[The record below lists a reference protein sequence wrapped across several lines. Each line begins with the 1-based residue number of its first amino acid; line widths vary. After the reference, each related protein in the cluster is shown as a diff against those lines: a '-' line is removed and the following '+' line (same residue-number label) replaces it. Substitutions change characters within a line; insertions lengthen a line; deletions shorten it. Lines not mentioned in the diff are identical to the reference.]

1 MRRRIFSTNKRSSSF
16 LIIGALIPSSGLFVV
31 NCLFA
36 SSGNNSELIVL
47 YFQSVL
53 AVVFGAVFFAPAWGR
68 MPLKTEGEL
77 IPYRFIG
84 KGAVSLSK
92 FRGIY
97 LGLLILPLAK
107 AVSIQPLSEY
117 LFSDSSSQHNF
128 TLFTLAILVLNIFFN
143 TLYNRIRID
152 ALIGYST
159 FLVAIFYLV
168 IQLASGSS
176 FSHHSENHIA
186 SWANDLNLKTILF
199 SIGLL
204 WWFAT
209 IVDLPDMRGQL
220 LLTLKN
226 GSQSRRNVIFS
237 FVISY
242 FIQGILLTFPLI
254 YHSTNDWSWLNS
266 MFIVFI
272 VFIIFNAFQAMFSA
286 NHWAASLI
294 YAGVIRPLLSNDNH
308 EKTIGMG
315 TMLVGLVITSLW
327 LVAGKTTAELFA
339 TIFLFTAGVGPV
351 FIIRWFWSKV
361 NAQTVLSAMIGA
373 PIIWILWLLLKQI
386 GVSTF
391 LVQNLEISETFIDI
405 LIPGILNSI
414 VWLTTLALT
423 QNKEEELHAKQWIQ
437 EVGILNE
444 FKSGKNWLLFIG
456 LSLLSGLILFGPSFI
471 LK

>member
-1 MRRRIFSTNKRSSSF
+1 MRRRIFSTDKKFSSF

-31 NCLFA
+31 NSLFA
-36 SSGNNSELIVL
+36 SSANNSELLVL
-47 YFQSVL
+47 YFQSVI

-84 KGAVSLSK
+84 KGTVSLSK
-92 FRGIY
+92 FRGLY

-128 TLFTLAILVLNIFFN
+128 TLFTLALLVLNIFFN

-159 FLVAIFYLV
+159 LLVAIFYLV

-176 FSHHSENHIA
+176 FSSHPENHLA
-186 SWANDLNLKTILF
+186 TWANDLNLKTVLF

-226 GSQSRRNVIFS
+226 GNKSRRNMIFS
-237 FVISY
+237 FLIAY

-254 YHSTNDWSWLNS
+254 YHSTSDWSWLNS

-272 VFIIFNAFQAMFSA
+272 IFNAYQAMFSA
-286 NHWAASLI
+286 NHWGASLI
-294 YAGVIRPLLSNDNH
+294 YAGVIRPMLSNDNN
-308 EKTIGMG
+308 EKAIGMG
-315 TMLVGLVITSLW
+315 SMFVGLVITSLW
-327 LVAGKTTAELFA
+327 LFAGKTTSELFA
-339 TIFLFTAGVGPV
+339 AIFLFTAGVGPV
-351 FIIRWFWSKV
+351 FIARWFWSKV

-373 PIIWILWLLLKQI
+373 PFIWILWLLLKEV
-386 GVSTF
+386 GLSPF
-391 LVQNLEISETFIDI
+391 LVQSLGISETFIDI
-405 LIPGILNSI
+405 LIPGILNTL
-414 VWLTTLALT
+414 VWLTTLFLT
-423 QNKEEELHAKQWIQ
+423 QNKEEELHAKQWIK

-456 LSLLSGLILFGPSFI
+456 LTLLSGLILLVPS
-471 LK
+471 LVLGR

>member
-1 MRRRIFSTNKRSSSF
+1 MRRRIFSTDKKFSSF

-31 NCLFA
+31 NSLFA
-36 SSGNNSELIVL
+36 SSANNSELLVL
-47 YFQSVL
+47 YFQSVI

-84 KGAVSLSK
+84 KGTVSLSK
-92 FRGIY
+92 FRGLY

-128 TLFTLAILVLNIFFN
+128 KLFTLALLVLNIFFN

-159 FLVAIFYLV
+159 LLVAIFYLV

-176 FSHHSENHIA
+176 FSSHPENHLA
-186 SWANDLNLKTILF
+186 TWANDLNLKTVLF

-226 GSQSRRNVIFS
+226 GNKSRRNMIFS
-237 FVISY
+237 FLIAY

-254 YHSTNDWSWLNS
+254 YHSTSDWSWLNS

-272 VFIIFNAFQAMFSA
+272 IFNAYQAMFSA
-286 NHWAASLI
+286 NHWGASLI
-294 YAGVIRPLLSNDNH
+294 YAGVIRPMLSNDNN
-308 EKTIGMG
+308 EKAIGMG
-315 TMLVGLVITSLW
+315 SMFVGLVITSLW
-327 LVAGKTTAELFA
+327 LFAGKTTSELFA
-339 TIFLFTAGVGPV
+339 AIFLFTAGVGPV
-351 FIIRWFWSKV
+351 FIARWFWSKV

-373 PIIWILWLLLKQI
+373 PFIWILWWLLKEV
-386 GVSTF
+386 GLSPF
-391 LVQNLEISETFIDI
+391 LVQSLGISETFIDI
-405 LIPGILNSI
+405 LIPGILNTL
-414 VWLTTLALT
+414 VWLTTLFLT
-423 QNKEEELHAKQWIQ
+423 QNKEEELHAKQWIK
-437 EVGILNE
+437 EVGVLNE

-456 LSLLSGLILFGPSFI
+456 LTLLSGLILLVPS
-471 LK
+471 LVLGR

>member
-1 MRRRIFSTNKRSSSF
+1 MRRRIFSTDKKFSSF

-31 NCLFA
+31 NSLFA
-36 SSGNNSELIVL
+36 SSANNSELLVL
-47 YFQSVL
+47 YFQSVI

-84 KGAVSLSK
+84 KGTVSLSK
-92 FRGIY
+92 FRGLY

-128 TLFTLAILVLNIFFN
+128 TLFTLALLVLNIFFN

-159 FLVAIFYLV
+159 LLVAIFYLV

-176 FSHHSENHIA
+176 FSSHPENHLA
-186 SWANDLNLKTILF
+186 TWANDLNLKTVLF

-226 GSQSRRNVIFS
+226 GNKSRRNMIFS
-237 FVISY
+237 FLIAY

-254 YHSTNDWSWLNS
+254 YHSTSDWSWLNS

-272 VFIIFNAFQAMFSA
+272 IFNAYQAMFSA
-286 NHWAASLI
+286 NHWGASLI
-294 YAGVIRPLLSNDNH
+294 YAGVIRPMLSNDNN
-308 EKTIGMG
+308 EKAIGMG
-315 TMLVGLVITSLW
+315 SMFVGLVITSLW
-327 LVAGKTTAELFA
+327 LFAGKTTSELFA
-339 TIFLFTAGVGPV
+339 AIFLFTAGVGPV
-351 FIIRWFWSKV
+351 FIARWFWSKV

-373 PIIWILWLLLKQI
+373 PFIWILWLLLKEV
-386 GVSTF
+386 GLSPF
-391 LVQNLEISETFIDI
+391 LVQSLGISETFIDI
-405 LIPGILNSI
+405 LIPGILNTL
-414 VWLTTLALT
+414 VWLTTLFLT
-423 QNKEEELHAKQWIQ
+423 QNKEEELHAKQWIK

-456 LSLLSGLILFGPSFI
+456 LTLLSGLILFGPS
-471 LK
+471 LVLG

>member
-1 MRRRIFSTNKRSSSF
+1 MRRRIFSTDKKSSSF

-31 NCLFA
+31 NSLFA
-36 SSGNNSELIVL
+36 SSANNSELLVL
-47 YFQSVL
+47 YFQSVI

-84 KGAVSLSK
+84 KGTVSLSK
-92 FRGIY
+92 FRGLY

-128 TLFTLAILVLNIFFN
+128 TLLTLALLVLNIFFN

-176 FSHHSENHIA
+176 FSSHPENHLA
-186 SWANDLNLKTILF
+186 TWANDLNLKTVLF

-226 GSQSRRNVIFS
+226 GSESRRNVIFS
-237 FVISY
+237 FIISY

-254 YHSTNDWSWLNS
+254 YHSTTDWSWINS
-266 MFIVFI
+266 LFIA
-272 VFIIFNAFQAMFSA
+272 FIIMNAFQAMFSA
-286 NHWAASLI
+286 NHWGASLI
-294 YAGVIRPLLSNDNH
+294 YAGVIRPMLSNDNN
-308 EKTIGMG
+308 EKAIGMG
-315 TMLVGLVITSLW
+315 SMLAGLVITSLW
-327 LVAGKTTAELFA
+327 LVAGKTTSELFA
-339 TIFLFTAGVGPV
+339 AIFLFTAGVGPV
-351 FIIRWFWSKV
+351 FIVRWFWSKV

-373 PIIWILWLLLKQI
+373 PFIWILWLLLKRV
-386 GVSTF
+386 GVSPF
-391 LVQNLEISETFIDI
+391 LVQSLGVSETFMDI
-405 LIPGILNSI
+405 LIPGILNTL
-414 VWLTTLALT
+414 VWLTTLFLT
-423 QNKEEELHAKQWIQ
+423 QNKEEELHAKQWIK

-444 FKSGKNWLLFIG
+444 FKSGKNWLLFVG
-456 LSLLSGLILFGPSFI
+456 LTLLSGLILFGPS
-471 LK
+471 LVLGR

>member
-1 MRRRIFSTNKRSSSF
+1 MRRRIFSTDKKFSSF

-31 NCLFA
+31 NSLFA
-36 SSGNNSELIVL
+36 SSANNSELLVL
-47 YFQSVL
+47 YFQSVI

-84 KGAVSLSK
+84 KGTVSLSK
-92 FRGIY
+92 FRGLY

-128 TLFTLAILVLNIFFN
+128 TLFTLALLVLNIFFN

-159 FLVAIFYLV
+159 LLVAIFYLV

-176 FSHHSENHIA
+176 FSSHPENHLA
-186 SWANDLNLKTILF
+186 TWANDLNLKTDLF

-220 LLTLKN
+220 LLTNKN
-226 GSQSRRNVIFS
+226 GNESRRNMIFS
-237 FVISY
+237 FLIAY

-254 YHSTNDWSWLNS
+254 YHSTSDWSWLNS

-272 VFIIFNAFQAMFSA
+272 IFNAYQAMFSA
-286 NHWAASLI
+286 NHWGASLI
-294 YAGVIRPLLSNDNH
+294 YAGVIRPMLSNDNN
-308 EKTIGMG
+308 EKAIGMG
-315 TMLVGLVITSLW
+315 SMFVGLVITSLW
-327 LVAGKTTAELFA
+327 LFAGKTTSELFA
-339 TIFLFTAGVGPV
+339 AIFLFTAGVGPV
-351 FIIRWFWSKV
+351 FIARWFWSKV

-373 PIIWILWLLLKQI
+373 PFIWILWLLLKQV
-386 GVSTF
+386 GVSPF
-391 LVQNLEISETFIDI
+391 LVQSLGISETFMDI
-405 LIPGILNSI
+405 LIPGLLNTI
-414 VWLTTLALT
+414 VWLTTLMLT
-423 QNKEEELHAKQWIQ
+423 QNKEEELHAKQWIK

-456 LSLLSGLILFGPSFI
+456 LTLLSGLILFGPS
-471 LK
+471 LVLG

>member
-1 MRRRIFSTNKRSSSF
+1 MRRRIFSTDKKFSSF

-31 NCLFA
+31 NSLFA
-36 SSGNNSELIVL
+36 SSANNSELLVL
-47 YFQSVL
+47 YFQSVI

-84 KGAVSLSK
+84 KGTVSLSK
-92 FRGIY
+92 FRGLY

-128 TLFTLAILVLNIFFN
+128 TLFTLALLVLNIFFN

-159 FLVAIFYLV
+159 LLVAIFYLV

-176 FSHHSENHIA
+176 FSSHPENHLA
-186 SWANDLNLKTILF
+186 TWANDLNLKTVLF

-226 GSQSRRNVIFS
+226 GNKSRRNMIFS
-237 FVISY
+237 FLIAY

-254 YHSTNDWSWLNS
+254 YHSTSDWSWLNS

-272 VFIIFNAFQAMFSA
+272 IFNAYQAMFSA
-286 NHWAASLI
+286 NHWGASLI
-294 YAGVIRPLLSNDNH
+294 YAGVIRPMLSNDNN
-308 EKTIGMG
+308 EKAIGMG
-315 TMLVGLVITSLW
+315 SMFVGLVITSLW
-327 LVAGKTTAELFA
+327 LFAGKTTSELFA
-339 TIFLFTAGVGPV
+339 AIFLFTAGVGPV
-351 FIIRWFWSKV
+351 FIARWFWSKV
-361 NAQTVLSAMIGA
+361 NAQTVLSAMVGA
-373 PIIWILWLLLKQI
+373 PIIWIFWLLLKQNS
-386 GVSTF
+386 VYPF
-391 LVQNLEISETFIDI
+391 LMNALGISETFIDI
-405 LIPGILNSI
+405 LIPGILNTL
-414 VWLTTLALT
+414 VWLTTLVLT
-423 QNKEEELHAKQWIQ
+423 QNKEEELHAKQWIK
-437 EVGILNE
+437 EVGIVTE

-456 LSLLSGLILFGPSFI
+456 LSILSGLILFGPSLLF
-471 LK
+471 K

>member
-1 MRRRIFSTNKRSSSF
+1 MRRRIFSTDKKFSSF

-31 NCLFA
+31 NSLFA
-36 SSGNNSELIVL
+36 SSANNSELLVL
-47 YFQSVL
+47 YFQSVI

-84 KGAVSLSK
+84 KGTVSLSK
-92 FRGIY
+92 FRGLY

-128 TLFTLAILVLNIFFN
+128 TLFTLALLVLNIFFN

-159 FLVAIFYLV
+159 LLVAIFYLV

-176 FSHHSENHIA
+176 FSSHPENHLA
-186 SWANDLNLKTILF
+186 TWANDLNLKTVLF

-226 GSQSRRNVIFS
+226 GNKSRRNMIFS
-237 FVISY
+237 FLIAY

-254 YHSTNDWSWLNS
+254 YHSTSDWSWLNS

-272 VFIIFNAFQAMFSA
+272 IFNAYQAMFSA
-286 NHWAASLI
+286 NHWGASLI
-294 YAGVIRPLLSNDNH
+294 YAGVIRPMLSNDNN
-308 EKTIGMG
+308 EKAIGMG
-315 TMLVGLVITSLW
+315 SMFVGLVITSLW
-327 LVAGKTTAELFA
+327 LFAGKTTSELFA
-339 TIFLFTAGVGPV
+339 AIFLFTAGVGPV
-351 FIIRWFWSKV
+351 FIARWFWSKV

-373 PIIWILWLLLKQI
+373 PFIWILWLLLKEV
-386 GVSTF
+386 GLSPF
-391 LVQNLEISETFIDI
+391 LVQSLGISETFVDI
-405 LIPGILNSI
+405 LIPGILNTF

-423 QNKEEELHAKQWIQ
+423 QNKEQELHAKQWIK
-437 EVGILNE
+437 EVGVLNE

-456 LSLLSGLILFGPSFI
+456 LTLLSGLILLVPS
-471 LK
+471 LVLGR

>member
-1 MRRRIFSTNKRSSSF
+1 MRRRIFSTDKKFSSF

-31 NCLFA
+31 NSLFA
-36 SSGNNSELIVL
+36 SSANNSELLVL
-47 YFQSVL
+47 YFQSVI

-84 KGAVSLSK
+84 KGTVSLSK
-92 FRGIY
+92 FRGLY

-128 TLFTLAILVLNIFFN
+128 TLFTLALLVLNIFFN

-159 FLVAIFYLV
+159 LFVAIFYLV

-176 FSHHSENHIA
+176 FSSHPENHLA
-186 SWANDLNLKTILF
+186 TWANDLNLKTVLF

-226 GSQSRRNVIFS
+226 GNKSRRNMIFS
-237 FVISY
+237 FLIAY

-254 YHSTNDWSWLNS
+254 YHSTSDWSWLNS

-272 VFIIFNAFQAMFSA
+272 IFNAYQAMFSA
-286 NHWAASLI
+286 NHWGASLI
-294 YAGVIRPLLSNDNH
+294 YAGVIRPMLSNDNN
-308 EKTIGMG
+308 EKAIGMG
-315 TMLVGLVITSLW
+315 SMFVGLVITSLW
-327 LVAGKTTAELFA
+327 LFAGKTTSELFA
-339 TIFLFTAGVGPV
+339 AIFLFTAGVGPV
-351 FIIRWFWSKV
+351 FIARWFWSKV

-373 PIIWILWLLLKQI
+373 PFIWILWLLLKEV
-386 GVSTF
+386 GLSPF
-391 LVQNLEISETFIDI
+391 LVQSLGISETFIDI
-405 LIPGILNSI
+405 LIPGILNTL
-414 VWLTTLALT
+414 VWLTTLFLT
-423 QNKEEELHAKQWIQ
+423 QNKEEELHAKQWIK

-456 LSLLSGLILFGPSFI
+456 LTLLSGLILFGPS
-471 LK
+471 LVLG